1 MDPNSLPIPGPIPN
15 SHGPLRSAQTIMAQQ
30 QEMPSNYGSL
40 VHPVGQ
46 NRHETP
52 MPSWPNAN
60 PTPYPIPA
68 YQTSGWDYY
77 GRRPKIFTATYL
89 NAIIP
94 DVDLT
99 AGPMHDGKKLI
110 FAETVNKYT
119 RNPSV
124 SQNILEDIVR
134 NKIGKYATQVW
145 YDKYLQ
151 TQPRM
156 PFLDAFKQRWLQP
169 LNSDDYNKLIQGYEF
184 HLEHDALQMGLVYE
198 RDFQPFLE
206 LAERAYV
213 RITAEGAR
221 VARFRKIL
229 GPTLMTQ
236 LIHQHPA
243 PFTTVDEMLVELK
256 RLNDTVGIPHY
267 ADPSEAAYDMMGI
280 L

>member
-1 MDPNSLPIPGPIPN
+1 MSPNF
-15 SHGPLRSAQTIMAQQ
+15 
-30 QEMPSNYGSL
+30 MPY
-40 VHPVGQ
+40 
-46 NRHETP
+46 
-52 MPSWPNAN
+52 WPNAN
-60 PTPYPIPA
+60 LTSYPLPT
-68 YQTSGWDYY
+68 YQTSEWDHYY
-77 GRRPKIFTATYL
+77 RGPKIFTAKYL
-89 NAIIP
+89 NAVIP
-94 DVDLT
+94 DIDIA
-99 AGPMHDGKKLI
+99 AGPADDGKKLI
-110 FAETVNKYT
+110 FAETVDKYT

-213 RITAEGAR
+213 RMNAEGAR

-229 GPTLMTQ
+229 GPTLMAQ

-256 RLNDTVGIPHY
+256 HLNDSVGIPHY
-267 ADPSEAAYDMMGI
+267 ADPSEAAYDMLGI